1 MNSGQPPSTP
11 RKIQVNPS
19 SWKLIP
25 TLQLK
30 IEANS
35 STENWG
41 QLLEWIQTNPS
52 PQESLGEPFS
62 WILKPTLQLKIQ
74 TNSSTEN

>member
-19 SWKLIP
+19 
-25 TLQLK
+25 
-30 IEANS
+30 A
-35 STENWG
+35 ENWG
-41 QLLEWIQTNPS
+41 QPFNWKLRPTLEWIQTNPS